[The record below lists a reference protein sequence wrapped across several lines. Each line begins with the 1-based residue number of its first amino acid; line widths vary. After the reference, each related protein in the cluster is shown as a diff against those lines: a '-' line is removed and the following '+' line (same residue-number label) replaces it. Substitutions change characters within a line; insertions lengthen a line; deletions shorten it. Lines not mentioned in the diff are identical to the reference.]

1 MANPAHTYRAATL
14 LLAAAIAFTLNQTP
28 VLAQTPA
35 TDRPSFGVATVK
47 PNDPSRNVGA
57 TAYSR
62 QPIGGAGLE
71 TMGSLHAFI
80 KQAYGVEDVQI
91 SGGPNWIDGELFE
104 IHAKASGP
112 VSQAQLKLMLQSLL
126 AERFK
131 LAIRTETR
139 QLPVYSLGLA
149 KGGPKLEQADRNVG
163 LTTGRT
169 LLRGTADMAQLANLL
184 TATLGRTV
192 LDNTGL
198 KGSYKFALTWAPD
211 DPTADGPSIFTAIQ
225 EQLGLKLESTK
236 GPVQVLVIEH
246 AEKPSEN

>member
-1 MANPAHTYRAATL
+1 MASPIFPPVANGDIVLLMLSRRTA
-14 LLAAAIAFTLNQTP
+14 LLALAIPLAS
-28 VLAQTPA
+28 AQT
-35 TDRPSFGVATVK
+35 RPSFEVATIK
-47 PNDPSRNVGA
+47 PNDPARNVGVG
-57 TAYSR
+57 AYWK
-62 QPIGGAGLE
+62 PLPAGLE
-71 TMGSLHAFI
+71 TIGSLHAFI

-149 KGGPKLEQADRNVG
+149 KGGSKLEPADRGG
-163 LTTGRT
+163 LFTTGRT
-169 LLRGTADMAQLANLL
+169 FLRGSVDLPQLANAL
-184 TATLGRTV
+184 TPVLGRVV
-192 LDNTGL
+192 LENTGL
-198 KGSYKFALTWAPD
+198 KGLYKFALTWAPD

-246 AEKPSEN
+246 AQKPSEN